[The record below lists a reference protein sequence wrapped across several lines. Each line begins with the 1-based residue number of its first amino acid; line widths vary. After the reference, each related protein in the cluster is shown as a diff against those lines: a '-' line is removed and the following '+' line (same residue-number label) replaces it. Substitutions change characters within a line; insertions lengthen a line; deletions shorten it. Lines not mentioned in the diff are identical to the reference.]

1 MTAEDYDAVRS
12 LWLSIPGF
20 GIRRID
26 DSREE
31 IARFLL
37 RNPTT
42 SVVAVEK
49 EKPSEAAQNVAESG
63 RDFDGEEGAEEKI
76 VGAILCGSDGRQGY
90 LYHVCVD
97 KAHRRRGIGTQMV
110 SFCMRAL
117 QAEGINKVALIA
129 FTKNDIGNAFW
140 KQIGWTGRTDC
151 NYYEFVLNEENIV
164 HFIEG
169 SDA

>member
-31 IARFLL
+31 IERFLL

-42 SVVAVEK
+42 SVVAV
-49 EKPSEAAQNVAESG
+49 QSG
-63 RDFDGEEGAEEKI
+63 KI

-169 SDA
+169 SDAS